1 MRLDGGGTFRR
12 KKSRRSEREREREKK
27 TLAKEKLA
35 IITRVIVHMIKPV
48 VRI

>member
-1 MRLDGGGTFRR
+1 MGEGPLEDRR
-12 KKSRRSEREREREKK
+12 VEGVKEKEKEREK